1 MAGKYYYMMALILAA
16 VCIAGALYYAIHV
29 TGWLNEEA
37 VTGFLEQ
44 YRNSPWGPLFVI
56 GAYVL
61 AGLTFFPVTIISLAV
76 AAVFGPLWGI
86 VYGMTGILISGA
98 IVFTIGEKMRG
109 REARQFIRRY
119 ADKYDKQLKESGVAG
134 VAMLRMVVFAPFTIF
149 NLICGLSSVRLT
161 DFVVGSF
168 IGLLPGFIARAIVGD
183 SIIPL
188 VFNPNVTTV
197 SYLAIGLTLWV
208 GIILLGRKLFNGG
221 LGLSAA

>member
-1 MAGKYYYMMALILAA
+1 MAGKYYYILALVLAAAA
-16 VCIAGALYYAIHV
+16 VAGALYYAIHV

-37 VTGFLEQ
+37 VTAFLEK
-44 YRNSPWGPLFVI
+44 YRHSPWGAIYVI

-76 AAVFGPLWGI
+76 AAVFGPIWGI
-86 VYGMTGILISGA
+86 VYGITGMLVSGTIL
-98 IVFTIGEKMRG
+98 FTIGEKLRG
-109 REARQFIRRY
+109 REARQFIKRY
-119 ADKYDKQLKESGVAG
+119 VDKYDKQLKESGVAG
-134 VAMLRMVVFAPFTIF
+134 IATLRMVVFAPFTIF
-149 NLICGLSSVRLT
+149 NLICGLSSVRFT

-188 VFNPNVTTV
+188 IFNPNITTV

-208 GIILLGRKLFNGG
+208 GIILLARKLFSGG